1 MKGKIL
7 GAGVIRGKDDKRYTF
22 DTNELQNAQGRDID
36 ELVGS
41 EVDFEVADGKAVSI
55 YITEFKS
62 ILPNANTNSNF
73 NQSEN
78 FQTRQNFNEN
88 SRSNANFNTNS
99 QTFSQN
105 IFAKAVQKPI
115 SPQMQEIKNKA
126 FGSIALK
133 ILGAFIVAFSN
144 VFADFDLGLALYFIG
159 LGVMFVGFLV
169 LCATINLV
177 QRYSNSDTLLKN
189 LIIAEFMGFIVGVML
204 SLPKTQWWQGLSQDD
219 KIPFSIAFIV
229 ALILL
234 VFYNYRYFKELAQ
247 STQQPLFLYAFWCG
261 VTLILSPVALV
272 FYVVAWVKFREI
284 KDYNENKPKPKTR
297 DDKAVSLK
305 KIKTMAYVAC
315 VCALIPIVNLLS
327 FVLYILIY
335 INLKKVSQ
343 STTLLKNFVLSI
355 VIAGIGI
362 FVATICNHVP
372 GLGSGDTVAND
383 VLIVGIVI
391 LGILFALLGWI
402 FAYRF
407 YKELSYITNNKL
419 FFYLFVCRILT
430 SAPLT
435 LYYYI
440 AFVTHTTMDISFVNI
455 VGIVINAVNMAVE
468 IVAWVRT
475 KEVRKSYTAVG

>member
-41 EVDFEVADGKAVSI
+41 EVDFEVADGEAVSI

-88 SRSNANFNTNS
+88 SRSNANFHTNS
-99 QTFSQN
+99 QNYIQN
-105 IFAKAVQKPI
+105 TFAKAIQKPI

-133 ILGAFIVAFSN
+133 ILGAFILAFSN

-189 LIIAEFMGFIVGVML
+189 LIIAEIVGLIVGVAVFL
-204 SLPKTQWWQGLSQDD
+204 FKTMQWHDVSQE
-219 KIPFSIAFIV
+219 SRIAFLITYIV

-234 VFYNYRYFKELAQ
+234 IFYNYRYFKELAQ

-284 KDYNENKPKPKTR
+284 KDYDENKPKPKTR

-362 FVATICNHVP
+362 FAATICNPVP
-372 GLGSGDTVAND
+372 GLGSGDTVANA

-391 LGILFALLGWI
+391 LGIFFALLGWI
-402 FAYRF
+402 AYRF

-440 AFVTHTTMDISFVNI
+440 TMDISFVNI
-455 VGIVINAVNMAVE
+455 VGIVINVVNVAVE
-468 IVAWVRT
+468 LVAWVRT
-475 KEVRKSYTAVG
+475 KEIRKSYTAVG